1 MLHLVIG
8 NRNYSSWSLRA
19 WLYLRASGIPFEE
32 TRLAMFTDGWEEAVA
47 RHSPAGRVPVLL
59 DGGLAVWDTAAIFEH
74 LRETRDDALDHPS
87 DPAARALSR
96 SICAEMHSGFF
107 QVRDEL
113 PQNLRARTPLA
124 RASLSS
130 SCRSQVDRIE
140 SIWSDCRERF
150 GSGGPWLFGE
160 LSLADVLYAPV
171 ALRFVTYSIEVSD
184 RARPFVEAVESDA
197 LIREWVTEA
206 GEEPEAIDF
215 IDDLTPAHE
224 SPLTLG

>member
-19 WLYLRASGIPFEE
+19 WLYLRVSDIAFEE
-32 TRLAMFTDGWEEAVA
+32 TRLAMFTADWEDAVA
-47 RHSPAGRVPVLL
+47 RFSPAGRVPVLL
-59 DGGLAVWDTAAIFEH
+59 DDGLAIWDTAAIFEH
-74 LRETRDDALDHPS
+74 LRETREGALDHPA
-87 DPAARALSR
+87 DRAARALSR

-124 RASLSS
+124 RDSLSS
-130 SCRSQVDRIE
+130 SCRAQVDRIE
-140 SIWSDCRERF
+140 AIWSDCRERF
-150 GSGGPWLFGE
+150 GAGGPWLFGQ

-171 ALRFVTYSIEVSD
+171 ALRFVTYSIEVSE
-184 RARPFVEAVESDA
+184 RARGFVEAVVANPLVE
-197 LIREWVTEA
+197 EWVSA
-206 GEEPEAIDF
+206 ARDEPEAIDF
-215 IDDLTPAHE
+215 IDDLTPAHQ